1 MQIGI
6 LGAGQ
11 LARMLAEAGIPAG
24 LEFVF
29 LDPADLPSAARLGMH
44 IQCDWQ
50 DPAGLARLAECDR
63 ITCDFENVPAAVLA
77 QLAEQRLVRPSAAA
91 FDVAQDRLL
100 EKQRFEALGM
110 LTPGY
115 RAVDSR
121 PELIAAVEALGL
133 PAVLKTRRFGY
144 DGKGQVVL
152 RQFED
157 LEMAWQRLSGHALIL
172 EQWVP
177 FDYECAIT
185 AVRNAAG
192 EIRCYPLSTT
202 YHQHGILRFALA
214 GVAASP
220 LQAQAE
226 AAVQR
231 LLEALYY
238 VGCLTLE
245 LFVKGDTLLANEF
258 APRVHNSAHWTIEG
272 AVCSQFENHLR
283 AVCDWPLG
291 DPSIRGPALMINFI
305 GQMPQPADWLTVP
318 GLSWHE
324 YNKAA
329 RPGRKVGHATLVANT
344 VEAFNR
350 RWTQLKP
357 FLDADT
363 RLAVERFLRP

>member
-1 MQIGI
+1 MKVGI

-29 LDPADLPSAARLGMH
+29 LDPADAPSAARLGEH

-50 DPAGLARLAECDR
+50 NADGLTRLAQCDR

-77 QLAEQRLVRPSAAA
+77 QLDEQAIVRPSASA
-91 FDVAQDRLL
+91 FEVAQDRLL
-100 EKQRFEALGM
+100 EKQRFELLTMA
-110 LTPGY
+110 TPGY

-121 PELIAAVEALGL
+121 PELITAVEALGL

-144 DGKGQVVL
+144 DGKGQFVL

-157 LEMAWQRLSGHALIL
+157 LELAWQQLSGHALIL

-185 AVRNAAG
+185 AVRSATG

-202 YHQHGILRFALA
+202 FHQDGILRFALA
-214 GVAASP
+214 GRAEHA
-220 LQAQAE
+220 LQVQAE
-226 AAVQR
+226 TAVR
-231 LLEALYY
+231 TLLESLDYI
-238 VGCLTLE
+238 GSLTLE
-245 LFVKGDTLLANEF
+245 LFVQDNVLLANEF

-272 AVCSQFENHLR
+272 ATCSQFENHLR

-291 DPSIRGPALMINFI
+291 DPSLRGPALMINFI
-305 GQMPQPADWLTVP
+305 GAMPEPHAWLKIP
-318 GLSWHE
+318 GLSWHD

-329 RPGRKVGHATLVANT
+329 RAGRKVGHATVVANT
-344 VEAFNR
+344 PDALYER
-350 RWTQLKP
+350 ITQLLLL
-357 FLDADT
+357 LDVDT
-363 RLAVERFLRP
+363 RAALERFQ